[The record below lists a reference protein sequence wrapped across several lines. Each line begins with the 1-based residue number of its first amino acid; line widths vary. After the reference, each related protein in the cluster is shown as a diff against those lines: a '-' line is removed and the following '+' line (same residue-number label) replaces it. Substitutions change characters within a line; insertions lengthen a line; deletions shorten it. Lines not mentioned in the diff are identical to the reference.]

1 MSKTPTKIVQKK
13 EKPWNT
19 EIQRLEKKKMF
30 KTLSSDTKNTKFQET
45 KICVAVYTKRKPNQN
60 LAVIS
65 SHINTGYWGVFT
77 NELSRKEKKNEKKY
91 KAKNHTNMMSSR
103 NKKTREKKKGTKKK
117 NSLKKKKIFK
127 SLSPETQS
135 VKKHKCQETQSV
147 KKHNVSSNKK
157 KNVWRY
163 TKKTETKYGG
173 QYILYI
179 KIEVFSQ
186 MSCL

>member
-1 MSKTPTKIVQKK
+1 
-13 EKPWNT
+13 
-19 EIQRLEKKKMF
+19 MF
-30 KTLSSDTKNTKFQET
+30 KTLSSDTKKHKVSRNKNMFGSTYKKKTEPKFGG
-45 KICVAVYTKRKPNQN
+45 YF
-60 LAVIS
+60 IS
-65 SHINTGYWGVFT
+65 YINTGYWGVFT
-77 NELSRKEKKNEKKY
+77 NELSRKEKKKKEKNTKPRIIQIWC
-91 KAKNHTNMMSSR
+91 SREIIR
-103 NKKTREKKKGTKKK
+103 NKKTREKKKWNKKK
-117 NSLKKKKIFK
+117 NSLKEKKIYK
-127 SLSPETQS
+127 SLYPETQS

-179 KIEVFSQ
+179 KIIEVFSQ